1 MLIKNGRV
9 HDGLGKV
16 KNVDIRIKD
25 GIIEELG
32 KGLRAKNKEEVV
44 DAKGMDILPGFVYAL
59 SGWGVNGSWTEIR
72 PSSNDNDE
80 RSEPITP
87 ELDAF
92 YAFNGRAASAQQ
104 LGAFG
109 ITVCGVAPTDS
120 NLFGGQ
126 IAAFTVEGVNP
137 YKMCLRRGIGMKAS
151 VRTDMKKVYGARQ
164 MAPQTRMWIFGTFEE
179 QLRKAK
185 EYMEKQEAAEK
196 AKAEAAKAAEKAKA
210 EAAKPAK
217 KEKAAEPA
225 ADAAAPAAPAPE
237 LPRDPKLEAI
247 AKVITGELPLFIS
260 CDSLLAIERV
270 RDIIKPYKNIK
281 LVLVNG
287 YGLTGNEQWIVRN
300 KIPVVVKPGG
310 DLMDEEPKALDYNA
324 IAKLYEKGVNVSLS
338 GTLGMIGTRE
348 DMLWNAS
355 EMMRVMHDAEKVL
368 SMVTSN
374 PAKLL
379 GIDDV
384 TGSIEVGK
392 RADIVI
398 WDGHPMKSWKAKI
411 VRTLLAG
418 ETIYKEGDEMKCM

>member
-25 GIIEELG
+25 GIIDELG
-32 KGLRAKNKEEVV
+32 KGLRAKDKEEVF
-44 DAKGMDILPGFVYAL
+44 DAKGMEVLPGFIHAL
-59 SGWGVNGSWTEIR
+59 SEWGVNGSWTEIR

-80 RSEPITP
+80 KSEPITP

-109 ITVCGVAPTDS
+109 ITVCGVAPTDN

-126 IAAFTVEGVNP
+126 IAAFTVDGVNP
-137 YKMCLRRGIGMKAS
+137 YSMCLRRGIGMKAS
-151 VRTDMKKVYGARQ
+151 VRTDMKKVYGTRQ
-164 MAPQTRMWIFGTFEE
+164 MAPQTRMWIFGTLEE

-185 EYMEKQEAAEK
+185 EYLEKKAEEEK
-196 AKAEAAKAAEKAKA
+196 AKAEAAAKAEEVKTMKAAESKT
-210 EAAKPAK
+210 AAKDA
-217 KEKAAEPA
+217 AAEP
-225 ADAAAPAAPAPE
+225 PAPE
-237 LPRDPKLEAI
+237 TPRDPKLEAI
-247 AKVITGELPLFIS
+247 GKVITGELPLFIS
-260 CDSLLAIERV
+260 CDDLLAIERV
-270 RDIIKPYKNIK
+270 RDILKPYKKIK
-281 LVLVNG
+281 LVLING

-300 KIPVVVKPGG
+300 KIPVVVKLAG
-310 DLMDEEPKALDYNA
+310 DLMYEEPKGLNLKA
-324 IAKLYEKGVNVSLS
+324 IAKLYEKGALVVLS
-338 GTLGMIGTRE
+338 GTMGLASRE
-348 DMLWNAS
+348 DMLWNAA
-355 EMMRVMHDAEKVL
+355 EMMRELHDAEKVL
-368 SMVTSN
+368 TMITSN

-379 GIDDV
+379 GIDDI

-398 WDGHPMKSWKAKI
+398 WDKNPMTTWKASI

>member
-1 MLIKNGRV
+1 MLIKNGKV

-16 KNVDIRIKD
+16 RNVDIRIKD
-25 GIIEELG
+25 GIIDEIG
-32 KGLRAKNKEEVV
+32 KGLRAKAKEEVF
-44 DAKGMDILPGFVYAL
+44 DAKGMDIMPGFIHAI
-59 SGWGVNGSWTEIR
+59 SAWGVNGSWTEIR

-80 RSEPITP
+80 KSEPITP

-92 YAFNGRAASAQQ
+92 YAFNGRAITGQQ

-109 ITVCGVAPTDS
+109 ITSCGVAPTDN

-126 IAAFTVEGVNP
+126 IAAFTVDGVNP
-137 YKMCLRRGIGMKAS
+137 YNMCLRRGIGMKAS
-151 VRTDMKKVYGARQ
+151 VRTDMKKVYGTRSI
-164 MAPQTRMWIFGTFEE
+164 APQTRMWIFGTLEE
-179 QLRKAK
+179 QFRKAK
-185 EYMEKQEAAEK
+185 EYLEKQEAAEK
-196 AKAEAAKAAEKAKA
+196 AKVEAEK
-210 EAAKPAK
+210 E
-217 KEKAAEPA
+217 KEKEK
-225 ADAAAPAAPAPE
+225 APE

-247 AKVITGELPLFIS
+247 GKVITGELPLFIS
-260 CDSLLAIERV
+260 CDSLTAIERV

-287 YGLTGNEQWIVRN
+287 YGLTGNEQWIIRN
-300 KIPVVVKPGG
+300 KIPVVVKTAG
-310 DLMDEEPKALDYNA
+310 DLMDEEPKALDLKG
-324 IAKLYEKGVNVSLS
+324 IAKLYEKGAFIVMS
-338 GTLGMIGTRE
+338 GAMSQIGSRE
-348 DMLWNAS
+348 DMLWNAA

-368 SMVTSN
+368 PLLTSN

-398 WDGHPMKSWKAKI
+398 WNGNPLKTWKASVVK
-411 VRTLLAG
+411 TLLAG